1 MGVPM
6 AAPNPTS
13 SEARLANLEQLVQ
26 EMRARLAALERK
38 LTDPGEH
45 PVDQS
50 VVRKKVTYDWQ
61 A

>member
-1 MGVPM
+1 MV
-6 AAPNPTS
+6 APDPPS
-13 SEARLANLEQLVQ
+13 AESRLAQLEQQVT